1 MPEISFS
8 LSRYDG
14 PAVVNGVQFA
24 EVHLSEH
31 ADSDGD
37 GILKSWD
44 GTAEVARS
52 EAPEVSPDW
61 ATSGP
66 VEVRIPEG
74 GSGNAYIHGMTLTD
88 GRYWKVELSGA
99 GPSPMA

>member
-1 MPEISFS
+1 MPEISFD
-8 LSRYDG
+8 LHRYDG
-14 PAVVNGVQFA
+14 PATVNGVQFA

-37 GILKSWD
+37 GVLKGWE

-52 EAPEVSPDW
+52 EAPDVTPDW
-61 ATSGP
+61 ALTS
-66 VEVRIPEG
+66 VQVRLPEG
-74 GSGNAYIHGMTLTD
+74 GTGTAYIHGMTLTD
-88 GRYWKVELSGA
+88 GRYWKLELCGS

>member
-1 MPEISFS
+1 MPEITFS

-14 PAVVNGVQFA
+14 PASVNGVQFA

-31 ADSDGD
+31 AESDGD
-37 GILKSWD
+37 GVLKGWE

-52 EAPEVSPDW
+52 EAPEVHPDW
-61 ATSGP
+61 ALSGP
-66 VEVRIPEG
+66 VEVGLPG
-74 GSGNAYIHGMTLTD
+74 GGTGNAYIHGMTLTD
-88 GRYWKVELSGA
+88 GRYWKVDLSGA